1 MKNLFKEAHRMTREM
16 MKKYNDI
23 DYSAQFTL
31 CLEYLRKEDKD
42 MIKAELKG
50 TEKQI
55 KWAEDIRSNFIKI
68 IEESKEKYDKAD
80 EIDKKDLRKAVKRRF
95 FYGTYKKASKDKDVF
110 EFFIEKAEKLIE
122 EQTKAEY
129 YINNRDIKNTHGL
142 IIIVAAE
149 YPEGITTL
157 KESVK
162 NIEEAKEEYK
172 NATGKEFD
180 IVDTD
185 KLIEAINGN
194 GEVPEYFTEI
204 GKKLIEE
211 TKENNRKS
219 NFVLSCIIEDIATSI
234 KTTIAY
240 PKKTHEENIE
250 WFKRMIKNS
259 EKHYS

>member
-55 KWAEDIRSNFIKI
+55 KWAEDIRNNFIKI

-110 EFFIEKAEKLIE
+110 E
-122 EQTKAEY
+122 
-129 YINNRDIKNTHGL
+129 
-142 IIIVAAE
+142 
-149 YPEGITTL
+149 
-157 KESVK
+157 
-162 NIEEAKEEYK
+162 
-172 NATGKEFD
+172 
-180 IVDTD
+180 
-185 KLIEAINGN
+185 
-194 GEVPEYFTEI
+194 
-204 GKKLIEE
+204 
-211 TKENNRKS
+211 
-219 NFVLSCIIEDIATSI
+219 
-234 KTTIAY
+234 
-240 PKKTHEENIE
+240 
-250 WFKRMIKNS
+250 
-259 EKHYS
+259 